1 MAVIG
6 KVLAHRADCCGVP
19 NGADDNAPDSGQ
31 HCVDAGRTVTWP
43 LLSPASGEI
52 PFTGRPHWLT
62 SHYLT
67 SWERGA
73 GVTVRRLILL
83 VGAVLLV
90 AGVVGLLLPVS
101 VTQEGGGS
109 IGCGNAVASN
119 LQEAKDKTP
128 RTSRSSVS
136 LSRTAITWPNVI
148 RSWRAGARGRSR

>member
-1 MAVIG
+1 M
-6 KVLAHRADCCGVP
+6 
-19 NGADDNAPDSGQ
+19 
-31 HCVDAGRTVTWP
+31 TWP

-128 RTSRSSVS
+128 PDIPIVS
-136 LSRTAITWPNVI
+136 QLVPHRNYVAECNSELAGR
-148 RSWRAGARGRSR
+148 RSWSIPLTVIGVITVIGALFVRRSGGAVAGDV